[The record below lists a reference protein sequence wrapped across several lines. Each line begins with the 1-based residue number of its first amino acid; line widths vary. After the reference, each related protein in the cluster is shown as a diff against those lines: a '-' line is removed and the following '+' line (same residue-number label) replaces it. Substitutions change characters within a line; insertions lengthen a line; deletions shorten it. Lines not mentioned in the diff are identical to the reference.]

1 VTPCGMYGWPRTLCV
16 RGVDDLTLPR
26 DPTRLCLACPSQVGR
41 GVRYRPSSVEAV
53 SSALGL
59 LRVRDAAMADSG
71 RPAKRAKTEGV
82 GLDEPAGAA
91 AAADEGGVA
100 GPAAAGP
107 AADPP
112 VERPWQWES
121 AADWLRAHNGG
132 QWKEFA
138 DKFKGLSGR
147 QLCKLTEEQI
157 KSEVLGLIGATIF
170 NDIEELKRQATSSS
184 SESSPGSASGAACPA
199 SRPPPLAASRALSAI
214 GFVLLTVCC
223 WRSGRNTGPSE
234 HASLWAALR
243 GAERKQSTAVTLGK
257 LEADPTRFVEQ
268 QTGLGDTI
276 AELEVKIAN
285 AGVAAADDGAAGAAA
300 GDLGDGAG
308 AAAAAPAQEAA
319 DDAVVVV
326 TLPKGCTWM
335 TEDAEHMFVRP
346 CWRKLFGILSE
357 LRASKTSFI
366 KGQRRGVIVTGN
378 PGIGKSW
385 FLNYVLY
392 RVARDEPS
400 SSVVFESVGDGLLW
414 VFSPDGSVRRHHWED
429 RRDIT
434 ELENVNNLYLFD
446 PAGLTGVSR
455 EPQPCKAFTVVTS
468 SPDKTHYNEFHK
480 HGAKKRYMDL
490 WSLAQ
495 LRVCASFVG
504 ISPSA
509 TEKRFL
515 RHGGVARSVITA
527 DSSEVDKAL
536 DSALTTVDF
545 DAVVRSVGLDDAVK
559 AATHKI
565 VAYTVLDKDACATVR
580 VDFASAYIARAFFS
594 RYYKAKRSDLLTFL
608 KSAEG
613 TSAVSG
619 VCGTLFEHLVH
630 RTLVNGGTFK
640 LRRLDGDADPIVDV
654 RVAPL
659 DSTTVRGISGLSA
672 FRAVAGKPMYVQ
684 PEFGNF
690 PVLDGLMLNATDGAS
705 LSRFVGVQSTVS
717 LHHPLKQA
725 PLLSIIQ
732 GLDKA
737 ESDGLDVIFVV
748 WPSTFERFKMQQYLT
763 ADGKVSQRVSALI
776 QKAVRQWVLEVPL
789 TEPAGSPPK

>member
-1 VTPCGMYGWPRTLCV
+1 MDKSR
-16 RGVDDLTLPR
+16 
-26 DPTRLCLACPSQVGR
+26 
-41 GVRYRPSSVEAV
+41 
-53 SSALGL
+53 
-59 LRVRDAAMADSG
+59 SG
-71 RPAKRAKTEGV
+71 RPAKRAKTEVEVATDTAIAAEAAG
-82 GLDEPAGAA
+82 PAL
-91 AAADEGGVA
+91 
-100 GPAAAGP
+100 PAAAGP
-107 AADPP
+107 AVDAPCL
-112 VERPWQWES
+112 EQPWVWAS
-121 AADWLRAHNGG
+121 AADWLRTHNGG
-132 QWKEFA
+132 QWA
-138 DKFKGLSGR
+138 VYASKFDGLLGR
-147 QLCKLTEEQI
+147 QLCDMTEEQMKTI
-157 KSEVLGLIGATIF
+157 VDSIAHGITIF
-170 NDIEELKRQATSSS
+170 NDIAKLKKPATSSS
-184 SESSPGSASGAACPA
+184 SESSPGSAS
-199 SRPPPLAASRALSAI
+199 
-214 GFVLLTVCC
+214 
-223 WRSGRNTGPSE
+223 GPSE

-285 AGVAAADDGAAGAAA
+285 AGVAA
-300 GDLGDGAG
+300 GDLGDEAG

-640 LRRLDGDADPIVDV
+640 LRRLDGGAGPAHV
-654 RVAPL
+654 RVVPL
-659 DSTTVRGISGLSA
+659 DTTTVRRVSGLSA
-672 FRAVAGKPMYVQ
+672 IRAVADKPMYVQ